1 MSLSKLRN
9 SLQARATSASLKNI
23 SVEDALNMDL
33 EELDNARKIRTR
45 TLDYYNRTIYGQ
57 SYSRSATLHSC
68 PRKYE
73 ISTKYK
79 LRAAMASTTFAF
91 GHAVGSGIQFI
102 IAGKSEHR
110 AMLEAILAY
119 DYPLDEAE
127 DPKTIKDGK
136 TLWNALLILQRFYSL
151 YTGGALGY
159 LDGWE
164 VAKFEY
170 EGTTIDGIELTFVID
185 LGPALD
191 DAGNEI
197 GRRTYEGHIDLVLY
211 NPTTNRYLVLELK
224 TTGGHY
230 VSAAQYQN
238 SKQALGYGVVLDG
251 IAKNFAATASFDVLY
266 MVVKTKTE
274 EIVPF
279 QFTKTYRDKAEF
291 LLSIQDDADLIDR
304 YESIGYYP
312 QRGESC
318 NDFFSACPFLD
329 CCYESN
335 EVLEG
340 RQIPDTFDTAYFQ
353 QMEKPMFFFT
363 LAELLEIQQK
373 LMQYATPASGGE
385 IEMLL
390 NVETLR

>member
-1 MSLSKLRN
+1 MTLKKIRQ
-9 SLQARATSASLKNI
+9 SLQARATSASLRNI
-23 SVEDALNMDL
+23 SVEDALTMPL
-33 EELDNARKIRTR
+33 EDLDNARKIRTR

-57 SYSRSATLHSC
+57 SYSRSMTLHSC

-73 ISTKYK
+73 ISTKFK
-79 LRAAMASTTFAF
+79 LRAAMASTTFAY
-91 GHAVGSGIQFI
+91 GHAVGSGIQQLI
-102 IAGKSEHR
+102 SGVPLHR

-119 DYPLDEAE
+119 DYPLHEAE
-127 DPKTIKDGK
+127 DEKTIKDGK
-136 TLWNALLILQRFYSL
+136 TLWNALLILQRFHSL
-151 YTGGALGY
+151 YEAGALTY

-164 VAKFEY
+164 VAKFHTDT
-170 EGTTIDGIELTFVID
+170 GVIDGIELTFVID
-185 LGPALD
+185 LGAALD
-191 DAGNEI
+191 AEGNEV

-211 NPTTNRYLVLELK
+211 NPARCRYLVLELK

-230 VSAAQYQN
+230 ISAAQYQN
-238 SKQALGYGVVLDG
+238 SKQALGYGVVLDA

-318 NDFFSACPFLD
+318 NDFFNACPFLD
-329 CCYESN
+329 CCAESN

-340 RQIPDTFDTAYFQ
+340 RQIPDTFDTAFFQ
-353 QMEKPMFFFT
+353 QMEKPMFYYS
-363 LAELLEIQQK
+363 LQDLLEIQQK
-373 LMQYATPASGGE
+373 LMQYATPAAGGE

-390 NVETLR
+390 NIETLI